1 MVGSVR
7 VVVTGLDVSR
17 QLADV
22 TKDQNQDEQREEPQ
36 GEWDASSEA
45 PH

>member
-7 VVVTGLDVSR
+7 VMVTGLDVGR
-17 QLADV
+17 QLAHV
-22 TKDQNQDEQREEPQ
+22 TKNQNHDEQREEPES
-36 GEWDASSEA
+36 EWDASSEA

>member
-7 VVVTGLDVSR
+7 VVVTGLDVGR

-22 TKDQNQDEQREEPQ
+22 TESQNHDEQRDEPE